1 MVRKATHTHQAH
13 ALTMEENIP
22 PREMDYGGEHTLYN
36 INKEQLISNSV
47 SISGAEAMASYALSR
62 LIRISAQLFACDFP

>member
-1 MVRKATHTHQAH
+1 MAKPHTHTSGACPD
-13 ALTMEENIP
+13 N
-22 PREMDYGGEHTLYN
+22 GGKYSNKRDGLWGESTLY

-47 SISGAEAMASYALSR
+47 SISGAKAMASYTLSR

>member
-1 MVRKATHTHQAH
+1 
-13 ALTMEENIP
+13 MEENIP
-22 PREMDYGGEHTLYN
+22 TREMDYGGESTLY

-47 SISGAEAMASYALSR
+47 SISGATAMASYTLSR